1 MSDKKSYGYIDGITL
16 PGLNYK
22 ETIDYKGNISP
33 FSDLG
38 DLFVVPQDNKSQIE
52 PMLTYQKEVI
62 DRFISYAL
70 SEYMSIKKA
79 DTDLDAMEKDG
90 TKSSEISNYYTKEQG
105 AKFSSLIGVWVD
117 DYKPGEDGEMEIVG
131 ETFHSFNDANKS
143 RKKNIEEAE
152 KYFFSKPRAEQEKM
166 IARLLHKQLVKEIE
180 TCQKLGLI
188 EQVGN
193 SDNLFKNYK
202 NVGLDSN
209 AITAIYKSLI
219 ARNGYPKDQIN
230 LDAYL
235 SLATIIYISDISN
248 KAIMSGQEFER
259 VFSGNPSFYKWK
271 YSNDG
276 QLVDRTVDELKRIGG
291 TVSTGANNFMELQDI
306 PEKYMKD
313 GKFTG
318 MYTCAQ
324 IDDELIQSPQESDLE
339 QLFRYGELS
348 QALYLQMEDE
358 AITAGE
364 DMETARAEISAK
376 VDAMSI
382 EEIEAALKPATLD
395 IVNRKVKAAAESY
408 RLQYKKDGTVDDG
421 INVADGAAY
430 ISDTMA
436 EMLLRMNGSYSS
448 QVENAFKVLREEK
461 PSTVLQKHK
470 AYQQILTS
478 VIGSQKYTA
487 FGRRTHPR
495 TGIQVSYYNKM
506 ALFPIFKCLATGRL
520 QNIYSKMYQQGI
532 DMLLFD
538 SAVKVGG
545 QGSVPVIWDNFRQT
559 ADESDP
565 QNHINGDINSPLKP
579 TFDEGFEFNTY
590 QQKFIY
596 LRKQLNTDPKEEFMM
611 NVGTQ
616 MTKVAMTALLDGR
629 TYYMQD
635 GTELSGTDLR
645 DDIMNA
651 INVLS
656 DRGYRTVAKRFFVT
670 DEKGNFL
677 DFDGNV
683 IEDTSTTPSYKSTKK
698 VLDIEKFSKEVR
710 KMMNTK
716 DPDTN
721 ILSALQIVEQKDGE
735 GSIHK
740 HLRLPLNA
748 VSNSKWME
756 SILISSING
765 DVIDV

>member
-1 MSDKKSYGYIDGITL
+1 
-16 PGLNYK
+16 
-22 ETIDYKGNISP
+22 
-33 FSDLG
+33 
-38 DLFVVPQDNKSQIE
+38 
-52 PMLTYQKEVI
+52 
-62 DRFISYAL
+62 
-70 SEYMSIKKA
+70 
-79 DTDLDAMEKDG
+79 
-90 TKSSEISNYYTKEQG
+90 
-105 AKFSSLIGVWVD
+105 
-117 DYKPGEDGEMEIVG
+117 
-131 ETFHSFNDANKS
+131 
-143 RKKNIEEAE
+143 
-152 KYFFSKPRAEQEKM
+152 
-166 IARLLHKQLVKEIE
+166 
-180 TCQKLGLI
+180 
-188 EQVGN
+188 
-193 SDNLFKNYK
+193 
-202 NVGLDSN
+202 
-209 AITAIYKSLI
+209 
-219 ARNGYPKDQIN
+219 
-230 LDAYL
+230 
-235 SLATIIYISDISN
+235 
-248 KAIMSGQEFER
+248 
-259 VFSGNPSFYKWK
+259 
-271 YSNDG
+271 
-276 QLVDRTVDELKRIGG
+276 
-291 TVSTGANNFMELQDI
+291 
-306 PEKYMKD
+306 
-313 GKFTG
+313 
-318 MYTCAQ
+318 
-324 IDDELIQSPQESDLE
+324 
-339 QLFRYGELS
+339 
-348 QALYLQMEDE
+348 
-358 AITAGE
+358 
-364 DMETARAEISAK
+364 
-376 VDAMSI
+376 
-382 EEIEAALKPATLD
+382 
-395 IVNRKVKAAAESY
+395 
-408 RLQYKKDGTVDDG
+408 
-421 INVADGAAY
+421 
-430 ISDTMA
+430 
-436 EMLLRMNGSYSS
+436 
-448 QVENAFKVLREEK
+448 
-461 PSTVLQKHK
+461 
-470 AYQQILTS
+470 
-478 VIGSQKYTA
+478 
-487 FGRRTHPR
+487 
-495 TGIQVSYYNKM
+495 M
-506 ALFPIFKCLATGRL
+506 ALFPIFKCIATGRL

-545 QGSVPVIWDNFRQT
+545 QGSKPVIWDNFRQT

-565 QNHINGDINSPLKP
+565 QNHIDGDINSPLKP

-651 INVLS
+651 INILS